1 MILMFDSVGWFN
13 NLLRPFFGGIDYL
26 VYTLLGWV
34 IEGIF
39 NLSSIFASKDV
50 TEIIY
55 TRIYTV
61 LAIFMVFKLTF
72 SFIKYVV
79 SPDTMVDKEQGVG
92 KIIARTLTML
102 AILIILPTI
111 FFKSDIFPGQN
122 APILTMLQNGVIK
135 TLPKV
140 ILGISDDNGNTTTTA
155 KENGNVMALNM
166 LSSLYYPNECK
177 DAAVC
182 DSDNKL
188 TSLSGFLT
196 SLNMTDTNSSYVYY
210 YMWPL
215 TTLCGIILVFILVG
229 IAVDVAI
236 RVFKLMILQMI
247 APIPVMTYIDPKS
260 SKDGAFNSWIK
271 TFTTTYLD
279 IFIKLGTVYLLLLF
293 VKEFFS
299 GKLFGNVY
307 KTLGF
312 ASGNFVMI
320 FLIIGLFQF
329 AKQAPKFIKDAL
341 GIKDSGGGSFMGK
354 ALSGIAGAAAGFA
367 GGLATGGLAGG
378 LSGIMTGASSGLA
391 GKPGQAFAQ
400 VRDEQAKLLGKTPG
414 GIKGKLQN
422 QAMQRSVM
430 KHTGLSKKKLD
441 ELKGAKIEA
450 DNELAIA
457 EADYANGKID
467 ASALTDARKKAG
479 TANSAYESANSLAK
493 QIGLKPGF
501 MQENK
506 VHGNAY
512 IAAARVR
519 KNIDATASSV
529 KGKINDLP
537 STQWIKGKA
546 TDISN
551 IPSNVRHSIDS
562 ARYGEAAA
570 ADLSVERQVV
580 KEDLNEY
587 KESFRGGIGNKP
599 DAKNQEFLRTSLKND
614 KKALRDDRKDFKNNK

>member
-1 MILMFDSVGWFN
+1 
-13 NLLRPFFGGIDYL
+13 
-26 VYTLLGWV
+26 
-34 IEGIF
+34 
-39 NLSSIFASKDV
+39 
-50 TEIIY
+50 
-55 TRIYTV
+55 
-61 LAIFMVFKLTF
+61 
-72 SFIKYVV
+72 
-79 SPDTMVDKEQGVG
+79 
-92 KIIARTLTML
+92 
-102 AILIILPTI
+102 
-111 FFKSDIFPGQN
+111 
-122 APILTMLQNGVIK
+122 
-135 TLPKV
+135 
-140 ILGISDDNGNTTTTA
+140 
-155 KENGNVMALNM
+155 
-166 LSSLYYPNECK
+166 
-177 DAAVC
+177 
-182 DSDNKL
+182 
-188 TSLSGFLT
+188 
-196 SLNMTDTNSSYVYY
+196 
-210 YMWPL
+210 
-215 TTLCGIILVFILVG
+215 
-229 IAVDVAI
+229 
-236 RVFKLMILQMI
+236 
-247 APIPVMTYIDPKS
+247 
-260 SKDGAFNSWIK
+260 
-271 TFTTTYLD
+271 
-279 IFIKLGTVYLLLLF
+279 
-293 VKEFFS
+293 
-299 GKLFGNVY
+299 
-307 KTLGF
+307 
-312 ASGNFVMI
+312 MI
-320 FLIIGLFQF
+320 FLIIGLFHF
-329 AKQAPKFIKDAL
+329 AKEAPKFIKDAL

-354 ALSGIAGAAAGFA
+354 ALSGMAGAAAGFA
-367 GGLATGGLAGG
+367 GGLATGGLSGG

-441 ELKGAKIEA
+441 ELKNAKIEA
-450 DNELAIA
+450 DNELALA

-479 TANSAYESANSLAK
+479 TANSAFESANSLAK

-562 ARYGEAAA
+562 ARYGEAAD

-599 DAKNQEFLRTSLKND
+599 DAKNQEFLRTRLKND

>member
-1 MILMFDSVGWFN
+1 MFDSVGWFN

-26 VYTLLGWV
+26 LYTLLGWV

-188 TSLSGFLT
+188 TSLSGFST

-279 IFIKLGTVYLLLLF
+279 IFIKLGTVYLLLLL

-354 ALSGIAGAAAGFA
+354 ALSGMAGAAAGFA

-519 KNIDATASSV
+519 KNIDATVSSV